1 LTPSAK
7 KHMKQF
13 FGALIGSFVGFFLLI
28 AVLIGF
34 GIGAAA
40 SGADP
45 AVSVPDA
52 AVLHLE
58 LNGSIAERPNELNAL
73 WAELLDEPAPLS
85 LYELTEV
92 VRGARE
98 SNGQVTAIWLDLGG
112 VDASWAALTE
122 LRAELSKAKKVGI
135 TVVATS
141 KAYDPKSYYL
151 ASVAKKIYLAPAGM
165 VVLNGL
171 SASPLYLKGALDK
184 LGVKAHLVRGS
195 DNAFKSAGEP
205 FIADE
210 MSEANR
216 LQYTELLGGIWSEVE
231 RAVRSSRRSLSDS
244 SWSHVLNHEPLL
256 TGQRALALGL
266 VDALAYPDE
275 LALSDWGGSDD
286 GLISAADYLGTL
298 SEGSQAPRIAVVF
311 AEGDVVDGSDPEAIA
326 DFDFNETVEDLLE
339 RDDIEG
345 VVLRINSPGGSALA
359 SDEIHR
365 GVTRLAE
372 AMPVVVSMGG
382 AAASGGYYMA
392 APAREIWAQPT
403 TITGSIGV
411 FGLLFSGE
419 ELLHDK
425 LGVKSQ
431 PVATHPFANF
441 PSLDRT
447 PTEAELAV
455 VQRSVDQT
463 YARFKEVVAQ
473 GRRLEAE
480 VVDSIARGRV
490 YTGRRAKEL
499 GLVDQLG
506 GLNDAL
512 ASCAKLAKI
521 TTYQVEVLP
530 QSEEPWRQALRE
542 VGVSLRS
549 GGLEAQLE
557 RGLQHLR
564 TQIQRAGGIQA
575 RETLIL

>member
-1 LTPSAK
+1 
-7 KHMKQF
+7 MKQF

-45 AVSVPDA
+45 AVSVPEA

-58 LNGSIAERPNELNAL
+58 LDGSIAERPNELNAL

-122 LRAELSKAKKVGI
+122 LRAELSKAKKAGI

-205 FIADE
+205 FVADE

-244 SWSHVLNHEPLL
+244 SWSHVLNQEPLL

-557 RGLQHLR
+557 RGLQQLR

-575 RETLIL
+575 RETLLL

>member
-1 LTPSAK
+1 
-7 KHMKQF
+7 MKQF

-45 AVSVPDA
+45 AVSVPEA

-58 LNGSIAERPNELNAL
+58 LDGSIAERPNELNAL

-122 LRAELSKAKKVGI
+122 LRAELSKAKKAGI

-326 DFDFNETVEDLLE
+326 DFDFNETIEDLLE

-419 ELLHDK
+419 ELMHDK

-557 RGLQHLR
+557 RGLQQLR

-575 RETLIL
+575 RETLLL

>member
-1 LTPSAK
+1 
-7 KHMKQF
+7 MKQF

-52 AVLHLE
+52 AILHLE
-58 LNGSIAERPNELNAL
+58 LDGSIAERPNELNAL

-122 LRAELSKAKKVGI
+122 LRAELSKAKKAGI

-216 LQYTELLGGIWSEVE
+216 LQYTELLGGIWSEVQ

-244 SWSHVLNHEPLL
+244 SWNHVLNQEPLL

-345 VVLRINSPGGSALA
+345 VVLRINSPGGSAMA

-419 ELLHDK
+419 ELMHDK

-557 RGLQHLR
+557 RGLQQLR

-575 RETLIL
+575 RETLLL

>member
-1 LTPSAK
+1 
-7 KHMKQF
+7 MKQF

-244 SWSHVLNHEPLL
+244 SWSHVLNQEPLL

-298 SEGSQAPRIAVVF
+298 SEGSQTPRIAVVF

-419 ELLHDK
+419 ELMHDK

-557 RGLQHLR
+557 RGLLQLR

-575 RETLIL
+575 RETLLF

>member
-1 LTPSAK
+1 
-7 KHMKQF
+7 MKQF

-40 SGADP
+40 SGGDP
-45 AVSVPDA
+45 AVAVPDA
-52 AVLHLE
+52 AVLHLQ
-58 LNGSIAERPNELNAL
+58 LDGGIAERPNELNAI
-73 WAELLDEPAPLS
+73 WAELLDEPAALS
-85 LYELTEV
+85 LYELLEA

-98 SNGQVTAIWLDLGG
+98 SNGQVKAIWLDLGS

-122 LRAELSKAKKVGI
+122 LRAELSKAKKAGI

-195 DNAFKSAGEP
+195 DNAYKSAGEP
-205 FIADE
+205 YIADE
-210 MSEANR
+210 MSAANR

-231 RAVRSSRRSLSDS
+231 RAVRGSRRSLSDS
-244 SWSHVLNHEPLL
+244 SWNHVLQLEPLL
-256 TGQRALALGL
+256 TAQRAVDLGL

-275 LALSDWGGSDD
+275 LKLSDWGGSED
-286 GLISAADYLGTL
+286 GLISAADFLGTL
-298 SEGSQAPRIAVVF
+298 SDDQGAPLIAVVF
-311 AEGDVVDGSDPEAIA
+311 AEGDVVDGSDAEAIA
-326 DFDFNETVEDLLE
+326 DFDFNETVDDLLE

-425 LGVKSQ
+425 LGIKSQ

-441 PSLDRT
+441 PALDRT

-463 YARFKEVVAQ
+463 YSRFKEVVVQ
-473 GRRLEAE
+473 GRKLEAE

-490 YTGRRAKEL
+490 YTGRRALEL

-512 ASCAKLAKI
+512 ASCAKLAKVA
-521 TTYQVEVLP
+521 TYRVEVLP

-549 GGLEAQLE
+549 GGLEAQVE
-557 RGLQHLR
+557 RGLQQLR
-564 TQIQRAGGIQA
+564 TQLHRAGGIQA
-575 RETLIL
+575 RETLLL

>member
-1 LTPSAK
+1 
-7 KHMKQF
+7 MKQF

-45 AVSVPDA
+45 AVSVPEA

-58 LNGSIAERPNELNAL
+58 LDGSIAERPNELNAL

-205 FIADE
+205 FVADE

-244 SWSHVLNHEPLL
+244 SWSHVLNQEPLL

-419 ELLHDK
+419 ELMHDK

-557 RGLQHLR
+557 RGLQQLR

-575 RETLIL
+575 RETLLL

>member
-1 LTPSAK
+1 
-7 KHMKQF
+7 MKQF

>member
-1 LTPSAK
+1 
-7 KHMKQF
+7 MKQF

-45 AVSVPDA
+45 AVSVPEA

-58 LNGSIAERPNELNAL
+58 LDGSIAERPNELNAL

-122 LRAELSKAKKVGI
+122 LRAELSKAKKAGI

-244 SWSHVLNHEPLL
+244 SWSHVLNQEPLL

-419 ELLHDK
+419 ELMHDK

-557 RGLQHLR
+557 RGLLQLR

-575 RETLIL
+575 RETLLF

>member
-1 LTPSAK
+1 
-7 KHMKQF
+7 MKQF

-45 AVSVPDA
+45 AVSFPEA

-58 LNGSIAERPNELNAL
+58 LDGSIAERPNELNAL

-122 LRAELSKAKKVGI
+122 LRAELSKAKKAGI

-244 SWSHVLNHEPLL
+244 SWSHVLNQEPLL

-345 VVLRINSPGGSALA
+345 VVLRINSPGGSAMA

-419 ELLHDK
+419 ELMDDK

-530 QSEEPWRQALRE
+530 QSDEPWRQALRE

-557 RGLQHLR
+557 RGLQQLR

-575 RETLIL
+575 RETLLL

>member
-1 LTPSAK
+1 
-7 KHMKQF
+7 MKQF

-45 AVSVPDA
+45 AVSVPEA

-58 LNGSIAERPNELNAL
+58 LDGSIAERPNELNAL

-122 LRAELSKAKKVGI
+122 LRAELSKAKKAGI

-419 ELLHDK
+419 ELMHDK

-557 RGLQHLR
+557 RGLLQLR

-575 RETLIL
+575 RETLLF

>member
-1 LTPSAK
+1 
-7 KHMKQF
+7 MKQF

-45 AVSVPDA
+45 AVSVPEA

-58 LNGSIAERPNELNAL
+58 LDGSIAERPNELNAL

-122 LRAELSKAKKVGI
+122 LRAELSKAKKAGI

-244 SWSHVLNHEPLL
+244 SWNHVLNQEPLL

-372 AMPVVVSMGG
+372 ALPVVVSMGG

-419 ELLHDK
+419 ELMHDK

-557 RGLQHLR
+557 RGLLQLR

-575 RETLIL
+575 RETLLF

>member
-1 LTPSAK
+1 
-7 KHMKQF
+7 MKQF

-40 SGADP
+40 SSDP
-45 AVSVPDA
+45 VVRVPDA

-58 LNGSIAERPNELNAL
+58 LDGSLAERPNEVDQL
-73 WAELLDEPAPLS
+73 WAELLDETAPLS
-85 LYELTEV
+85 LYELLEA

-98 SNGQVTAIWLDLGG
+98 ANGQVAAIWLDLGT

-122 LRAELSKAKKVGI
+122 LRAELAKAKKAGI

-216 LQYTELLGGIWSEVE
+216 LQYTELLSGMWSEVQGS
-231 RAVRSSRRSLSDS
+231 VRRSRRGITDS
-244 SWSHVLNHEPLL
+244 SWTHVLNREPLL
-256 TGQRALALGL
+256 TAGRALELGL

-275 LALSDWGGSDD
+275 LNLSDWGGSED
-286 GLISAADYLGTL
+286 GLIAAADYLGTR
-298 SEGSQAPRIAVVF
+298 SEDAGAPLLAVVF
-311 AEGDVVDGSDPEAIA
+311 AEGDVVDGSDPNAVA
-326 DFDFNETVEDLLE
+326 DYDFNQTVDDLLE

-365 GVTRLAE
+365 GVTRLAK

-403 TITGSIGV
+403 TVTGSIGV

-419 ELLHDK
+419 ELMHDK
-425 LGVKSQ
+425 LGIKSQ
-431 PVATHPFANF
+431 PVSTHPFANF

-463 YARFKEVVAQ
+463 YTRFKEVVAQ

-521 TTYQVEVLP
+521 SSYRVELLP